1 MNVRLIK
8 TWHWQSGLVYR
19 DAFYI
24 NTYTATVH
32 MHTTS
37 MYDSDHDIAYG
48 RMDYWFEEVMQ
59 DSVMIAADASAVKA
73 YAATGQRTL
82 LFPDDPVDQ
91 LVGIMLCLKLNAI
104 TEGRLIITDVDI
116 SSVHGADMTYQHNQ
130 AEAVGPLG
138 AAGWWQ
144 DARPIWNHT
153 SSSTRGS
160 KIVSLNR
167 AADWHSLH
175 LDWQSAQKQG
185 KDSSIVF
192 ADFDRDEDR

>member
-1 MNVRLIK
+1 MNVRLLK
-8 TWHWQSGLVYR
+8 TWQWQSGIVYK

-24 NTYTATVH
+24 NTYTARIR

-59 DSVMIAADASAVKA
+59 DSVMISADSPAAKA
-73 YAATGQRTL
+73 YAATGQRL
-82 LFPDDPVDQ
+82 LVFPDDPVDQ

-104 TEGRLIITDVDI
+104 TEGRLIISDVDI

-130 AEAVGPLG
+130 GEAVGPMA

-144 DARPIWNHT
+144 DARPIWNHAA
-153 SSSTRGS
+153 SSTKGS
-160 KIVSLNR
+160 KVVSLNR
-167 AADWHSLH
+167 AADWNSLE
-175 LDWQSAQKQG
+175 LDWQSMTSNDR
-185 KDSSIVF
+185 DSSIVF
-192 ADFDRDEDR
+192 ADFERDDDR

>member
-8 TWHWQSGLVYR
+8 IWTWQSGIVYK

-24 NTYTATVH
+24 NTYTVQIH

-37 MYDSDHDIAYG
+37 MYDSDHDVAYG

-59 DSVMIAADASAVKA
+59 DSVMISADSPSVKA
-73 YAATGQRTL
+73 YAATGQRLL

-104 TEGRLIITDVDI
+104 TEGRLIISDVDI
-116 SSVHGADMTYQHNQ
+116 SSVHGADMVYQHNQ
-130 AEAVGPLG
+130 AEAVGPMT

-144 DARPIWNHT
+144 DARPIWNHI

-160 KIVSLNR
+160 KVVSLNR
-167 AADWHSLH
+167 AADWHSLQ
-175 LDWQSAQKQG
+175 LDWQPAANDR
-185 KDSSIVF
+185 DSSIVF
-192 ADFDRDEDR
+192 ADFDRDDDK